1 MSWCIQI
8 HFRRW
13 KKYIVYTYHTRGYD
27 LLPWLV
33 LMPTPPSPAYSHTHT
48 ACIMTETEHQQIM
61 EYMMIKHVFI
71 LYIYLDHHFTTC
83 IFPFKIVSSPL
94 CGNLLCQHTWDDD
107 ASWFT
112 SDIFTINFN
121 HPIVLLVRNANVQL
135 HQMCLLKCVHGTLFN
150 KSLKTW
156 LRSPTHKHIVSV
168 TTAAIARRI
177 HYTKSELP
185 RNRIF

>member
-1 MSWCIQI
+1 MWSFAMVGI
-8 HFRRW
+8 
-13 KKYIVYTYHTRGYD
+13 D
-27 LLPWLV
+27 AD
-33 LMPTPPSPAYSHTHT
+33 TPITSIFTHT

-61 EYMMIKHVFI
+61 EYMIKHVFI
-71 LYIYLDHHFTTC
+71 LYTIYLDHHFTTC

-121 HPIVLLVRNANVQL
+121 HHPIVLLVRNANVQL
-135 HQMCLLKCVHGTLFN
+135 HQMLSFKMCSRHIFLIRV
-150 KSLKTW
+150 LKTW
-156 LRSPTHKHIVSV
+156 LRSQTHKHIVSV
-168 TTAAIARRI
+168 TAAAIARRI
-177 HYTKSELP
+177 HYTKSKLP